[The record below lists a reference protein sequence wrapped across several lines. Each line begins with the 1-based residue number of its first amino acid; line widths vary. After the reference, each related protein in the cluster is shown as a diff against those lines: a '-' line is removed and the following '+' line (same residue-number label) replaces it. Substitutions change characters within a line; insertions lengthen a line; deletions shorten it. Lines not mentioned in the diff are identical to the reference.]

1 MRVTAPGLKILL
13 LVLLGVVALG
23 VGIMGVFDVHGYLA
37 LSYSQRLW
45 IFLIG
50 MAAFAALV
58 SLDIH
63 IDQRTSAVIRNL
75 RDVAQAVRAGDLSR
89 RVHDTGTDEIGSCGS
104 EINAML
110 ETLEA
115 DLAHLKKLERVR
127 SEFLG
132 NVSHEL
138 RTPIFSM
145 QGLIETLLNGA
156 IDDPGVNRGFLEK
169 ALRNS
174 DRLSILLN
182 DLIDI
187 SRIESGEMKL
197 RFRYFDVA
205 EFLKLSVSDLEP
217 QAEASGITLVLEM
230 SLGERTEVY
239 GDRDR
244 LRQVIANLVEN
255 AIRYSDEGKTVKV
268 IAAEREGAVEISV
281 EDEGIG
287 IPEEHLS
294 RIFERFYR
302 VDKDRSRTG
311 GGTGLGLAIVKHI
324 LEAHRSFITVKSEPG
339 KGSAFTFV
347 ISK

>member
-1 MRVTAPGLKILL
+1 
-13 LVLLGVVALG
+13 
-23 VGIMGVFDVHGYLA
+23 
-37 LSYSQRLW
+37 
-45 IFLIG
+45 

-58 SLDIH
+58 LLDVF
-63 IDQRTSAVIRNL
+63 IDRRTSAAIRNL
-75 RDVAQAVRAGDLSR
+75 REVAHAVRSGDLSR
-89 RVHDTGTDEIGSCGS
+89 RVEYTGSDDIGRCGS

-110 ETLEA
+110 ETLET
-115 DLAHLKKLERVR
+115 DLVHLKKLERVR

-156 IDDPGVNRGFLEK
+156 IDDPGVNREFLEK

-182 DLIDI
+182 DLTDI

-197 RFRYFDVA
+197 RFRYFDAA
-205 EFLKLSVSDLEP
+205 EFLKSSVSELEP
-217 QAEASGITLVLEM
+217 QAEAMGISLALEM
-230 SLGERTEVY
+230 SLKERTEVY

-268 IAAEREGAVEISV
+268 VASEREGSVEISV
-281 EDEGIG
+281 QDEGIG

-302 VDKDRSRTG
+302 VDKDRARTG

-324 LEAHRSFITVKSEPG
+324 LEAHRSFVTVKSEPG
-339 KGSAFTFV
+339 KGSVFTFV

>member
-1 MRVTAPGLKILL
+1 MSLALPRLKIVL
-13 LVLLGVVALG
+13 LVLLGVVVLG
-23 VGIMGVFDVHGYLA
+23 VGLITVFDAHGYLP
-37 LSYSQRLW
+37 LSQWQRLCL
-45 IFLIG
+45 FLFGI
-50 MAAFAALV
+50 AAFTAIVVLDVLHDRKTRAAF
-58 SLDIH
+58 
-63 IDQRTSAVIRNL
+63 RNI
-75 RDVAQAVRAGDLSR
+75 RDVAQAARAGDLSR
-89 RVHDTGTDEIGSCGS
+89 RLSFTGADEIDSCSG
-104 EINAML
+104 EVNAML
-110 ETLEA
+110 ETLET

-156 IDDPGVNRGFLEK
+156 IDDPDVNKEFLEK

-197 RFRYFDVA
+197 RFRYFDVG
-205 EFLKLSVSDLEP
+205 EFLRSSVNEMEA
-217 QAEASGITLVLEM
+217 QAQAQGITLTLAM
-230 SLGERTEVY
+230 SLEEGAEVY

-244 LRQVIANLVEN
+244 LRQVMTNLIEN
-255 AIRYSDEGKTVKV
+255 ALRYSEEGKTVTV
-268 IAAEREGAVEISV
+268 SATDRATAVEIAV

-302 VDKDRSRTG
+302 VDKDRARAG

-324 LEAHRSFITVKSEPG
+324 LEAHRTFITVKSEPG
-339 KGSAFTFV
+339 KGSVFTFV
-347 ISK
+347 IGK